1 MLTFKCKL
9 INHNSIH
16 LNVCFLNVVEFS
28 YFITILLITTNVII
42 NVYVINQGD
51 DIKKKLF

>member
-28 YFITILLITTNVII
+28 YFIITILLITTNVI
-42 NVYVINQGD
+42 NVSVI
-51 DIKKKLF
+51 IESR